1 MREIHRGKIW
11 RQERRVMPSV
21 KSISVENFAQ
31 LFGTTRPDFNDD
43 CIKMIE
49 GADFRYKT
57 LGKKHRDAVIL
68 EILRRIEEKGF
79 SIAGRE
85 GKERWERGW
94 GENLNSFINSNYDM
108 AELIPKYVKQNQVCR
123 LYQEYIQPIS
133 PNFEFNVFTVLRLWL
148 FNKFLSHVRSVFE
161 FGCGPGYNLVLLGKL
176 FPAKELYGLDWSEAA
191 VETVN
196 LLGAKFNSHI
206 SGRTF
211 DLFNPDY
218 SLQIPSK
225 SAFITIGCLEQIGD
239 SSKLFIEFA
248 RVKQPDICIHVEPV
262 VELYDHN
269 NLVDHLAMKF
279 HGCRN
284 YLTNFLPNLMD
295 LQKSG
300 KIEMISVKRV
310 YFGSLFHDG
319 WSLIIWRPKG

>member
-1 MREIHRGKIW
+1 M
-11 RQERRVMPSV
+11 

-31 LFGTTRPDFNDD
+31 LVGTTRADFTDD
-43 CIKMIE
+43 CLETME
-49 GADFRYKT
+49 RADFRYRT

-68 EILRRIEEKGF
+68 KILRRIEEKQF

-94 GENLNSFINSNYDM
+94 EENLNNFIKSNYDM
-108 AELIPKYVKQNQVCR
+108 AELIPKYVRQNQVCR
-123 LYQEYIQPIS
+123 LNQEYIYPIS
-133 PNFEFNVFTVLRLWL
+133 PHFEFNVFTVLRLWL
-148 FNKFLSHVRSVFE
+148 FNKFLPHVGSVFE

-176 FPAKELYGLDWSEAA
+176 FPDKRLYGLDWSEAA

-196 LLGAKFNSHI
+196 LLGTKFNSNI

-218 SLQIPSK
+218 DLHIPSK
-225 SAFITIGCLEQIGD
+225 SAIITIGCLEQIGD
-239 SSKLFIEFA
+239 SSMLFIEFA

-262 VELYDHN
+262 VELYDDN
-269 NLVDHLAMKF
+269 NLVDHLAIKF
-279 HGCRN
+279 HRCRN
-284 YLTNFLPNLMD
+284 YLTNFLPNLME

-319 WSLIIWRPKG
+319 WSLIIWKPKG